1 MKALF
6 IILFLLKLKE
16 LGKKKNLTASR
27 TKSVDFS
34 LFFSRQLESKWRN
47 TTLHRKYFQ
56 IIVLIITLL
65 RCGSLS
71 YHCHETK
78 IHEYT
83 EILC

>member
-34 LFFSRQLESKWRN
+34 LFFSRQLESK
-47 TTLHRKYFQ
+47 
-56 IIVLIITLL
+56 
-65 RCGSLS
+65 
-71 YHCHETK
+71 
-78 IHEYT
+78 
-83 EILC
+83 